1 MTIILHP
8 TRGGEASYPNQ
19 DRVIEIAK
27 EQNAQLIFL
36 YVSDVQFLNR
46 TASQVVLDVVAKEID
61 EMGDFVLAIAQ
72 ERAKKAGLE
81 AEAIVRRGVFSDVLR
96 EVIEEYA
103 VDTLILGSSRE
114 GQGLTTPEF
123 LADLSREISA
133 ESGVTVIILSQGE
146 IAHTITQRV

>member
-19 DRVIEIAK
+19 DRVIAIAK
-27 EQNAQLIFL
+27 EQNARLIFL

-72 ERAKKAGLE
+72 ERAEKAGLS
-81 AEAIVRRGVFSDVLR
+81 AETIVRRGVFSDVLS
-96 EVIEEYA
+96 EVIEEYQ
-103 VDTLILGSSRE
+103 VDTLILGSSHA

-123 LADLSREISA
+123 LDNLSREISA
-133 ESGVTVIILSQGE
+133 ETGVTVIILSQGE
-146 IAHTITQRV
+146 IANTIQQQA

>member
-1 MTIILHP
+1 MTTILHP

-19 DRVIEIAK
+19 DRVIAIAK
-27 EQNAQLIFL
+27 EQNARLIFL

-72 ERAKKAGLE
+72 ERAKKAGLS
-81 AEAIVRRGVFSDVLR
+81 AEAIVRRGVFSDVLI
-96 EVIEEYA
+96 EVITEYE
-103 VDTLILGSSRE
+103 VDTLILGSSPE

-123 LADLSREISA
+123 LAELSSEINA
-133 ESGVTVIILSQGE
+133 ETGVSVVILSKGE
-146 IAHTITQRV
+146 IANTLKQRT

>member
-19 DRVIEIAK
+19 DRVIAIAK

-72 ERAKKAGLE
+72 ERAKKAGLS
-81 AEAIVRRGVFSDVLR
+81 AEAIVRRGVFSDVLI
-96 EVIEEYA
+96 EVIEEYQ
-103 VDTLILGSSRE
+103 VDTLILGSSPE

-123 LADLSREISA
+123 LNDLSREISA
-133 ESGVTVIILSQGE
+133 ETGVTVIILSKGE
-146 IAHTITQRV
+146 IANTIKQHT

>member
-19 DRVIEIAK
+19 DRVIAIAK

-46 TASQVVLDVVAKEID
+46 MASQVVLDVVAKEID
-61 EMGDFVLAIAQ
+61 EMGDFLLAMAQ
-72 ERAKKAGLE
+72 ERAEKAGLS
-81 AEAIVRRGVFSDVLR
+81 AEALVRRGVFYDVLI
-96 EVIEEYA
+96 EVIEEYQ
-103 VDTLILGSSRE
+103 VDTLILGSSSE

-123 LADLSREISA
+123 LEQLSSEIS
-133 ESGVTVIILSQGE
+133 EETGVTVIILLQGE
-146 IAHTITQRV
+146 IANTIKQAS